1 MWRNGIMSSPYKLRL
16 AEEPPYSPAV
26 PEPLAE
32 APPPPPPPPDIQV
45 LPTAQP
51 EFREAE
57 EFDIAEA
64 INEQQR
70 ADSAD
75 ESVLGAIGA
84 GLVAA
89 IVCII
94 VAGGFAALSHY
105 WHCSFSVGIAFVV
118 ACAVKHFGRGNDARF
133 GFIGSGCAMV
143 ACVGAYHLAWAFV
156 LASHEQMS
164 LLEYVASVEN
174 WSQWASHILGWF
186 DLLCYAI
193 AAVCGYKFS
202 YDAVAD
208 KY

>member
-1 MWRNGIMSSPYKLRL
+1 MSSPYKLRL
-16 AEEPPYSPAV
+16 AEDPPYSPAV
-26 PEPLAE
+26 PEELVE
-32 APPPPPPPPDIQV
+32 APPPPPPPPPSPIQV
-45 LPTAQP
+45 LPAAKP

-57 EFDIAEA
+57 EFDIADA
-64 INEQQR
+64 IEEQQR

-75 ESVLGAIGA
+75 EHIGGAILA

-89 IVCII
+89 VLCII
-94 VAGGFAALSHY
+94 VAGGFAALAHY

-118 ACAVKHFGRGNDARF
+118 ACAVKRFGRGNDARF

-156 LASHEQMS
+156 LASHEGLS
-164 LLEYVASVEN
+164 LLEYVASVED
-174 WSQWASHILGWF
+174 WSAWASRILGWF
-186 DLLCYAI
+186 DLLCYAT